1 MKKIILSALFATGL
15 VAGIEAAPTDT
26 VTQAD
31 LQAIIQRLN
40 KLEAENK
47 AQAARIAE
55 LEGKNKALV
64 EQAAAEKKVATVTV
78 AADAVLELVGV
89 AGRLPNLA
97 GEGVVRLEDA
107 RPELTGACSFSGAF
121 DGYGCLTFAM
131 DGEQV
136 GAFTFA
142 DFAIRVTNAERAR
155 TWTVGGGAPTSCRW
169 PRIAPRPR
177 CT

>member
-1 MKKIILSALFATGL
+1 MKKLILSALFATGL

-55 LEGKNKALV
+55 LEGRNKALV

-78 AADAVLELVGV
+78 AAAKADDGAVK
-89 AGRLPNLA
+89 
-97 GEGVVRLEDA
+97 
-107 RPELTGACSFSGAF
+107 
-121 DGYGCLTFAM
+121 
-131 DGEQV
+131 
-136 GAFTFA
+136 A
-142 DFAIRVTNAERAR
+142 DKT
-155 TWTVGGGAPTSCRW
+155 T
-169 PRIAPRPR
+169 
-177 CT
+177 